1 MIVEQRHAVAV
12 LVVAEADGDH
22 TRTGALHDAVAA
34 DAYPQQVGLD
44 VPRTSP
50 VTRVCRGP
58 LSAAETRFVVYDLVF
73 ATADGARKDKLVLI
87 SWCSEGAEAAQRIA
101 HSTTRNKLR
110 NLLDGSQVQVQT
122 TNLSDLE
129 YDELVSRTS

>member
-1 MIVEQRHAVAV
+1 MYRLSDTLETAI
-12 LVVAEADGDH
+12 
-22 TRTGALHDAVAA
+22 
-34 DAYPQQVGLD
+34 
-44 VPRTSP
+44 P
-50 VTRVCRGP
+50 VCKGNLTTTNCWGP
-58 LSAAETRFVVYDLVF
+58 LPAAETRFVVYDLVF
-73 ATADGARKDKLVLI
+73 ATADWARKDKLVLI

-122 TNLSDLE
+122 SNLSDLE